1 MERTP
6 VLCLLITMLAFYL
19 LVPSSA
25 VPLSTHDQTIPVA
38 LAGLQKMPMQEAGQ
52 MLSVKGST
60 PEAKMKTER
69 FVLEDDQSV
78 ISERMAFETQDYG
91 PPGPNNHHKPPG
103 WR

>member
-25 VPLSTHDQTIPVA
+25 VPLSR
-38 LAGLQKMPMQEAGQ
+38 LQKMPMQEAGQ